1 MKMTSTNLN
10 KTIPLS
16 NIGPQWAGV
25 GVVVTE
31 TGFQQGAMP
40 TSTFGF
46 NLGTHVGDELAD
58 VQGRR
63 DALQVHVGAPI
74 AWLNQVH
81 GCDVFP
87 VTNVVNPAVNPD
99 PNPPSA
105 DASLSTRSDVALAI
119 MTADCLPVLFAAFD
133 VSGKAVGVAAAH
145 AGWRGLHA
153 GVLQACANALVQA
166 CAVPTVQ
173 IKAWMG
179 PAIGPES
186 FEVGQEVLDA
196 FVQQNALNAACF
208 KLGLPGGKYLA
219 DIYALARIAL
229 NDAGVVNVAGGGL
242 DTLTDSR
249 WFSHRRG
256 QQQSVP
262 SGRFATLI
270 QLLPSQAV

>member
-1 MKMTSTNLN
+1 MTSTNLN

-16 NIGPQWAGV
+16 NIGPKWAGV
-25 GVVVTE
+25 KVLVTE
-31 TGFQQGAMP
+31 TGFRQGAEP
-40 TSTFGF
+40 PCSFGF
-46 NLGTHVGDELAD
+46 NLGTHVGDALAD
-58 VQGRR
+58 VQSRR
-63 DALQVHVGAPI
+63 EALQTHLGAPI

-81 GCDVFP
+81 GCDVFSI
-87 VTNVVNPAVNPD
+87 TNAVNPD
-99 PNPPSA
+99 SNEPNAPNA

-153 GVLQACANALVQA
+153 GVLQASANALANA
-166 CAVPTVQ
+166 CALTTGHL
-173 IKAWMG
+173 KAWMG

-186 FEVGQEVLDA
+186 FEVGQEVFDA
-196 FVQQNALNAACF
+196 FVQQNGLNAACF
-208 KLGLPGGKYLA
+208 KPSQACGKYLA
-219 DIYALARIAL
+219 DLYVLARIAL
-229 NDAGVVNVAGGGL
+229 SSAGVVSVAGGGL

-256 QQQSVP
+256 QQQGQV

-270 QLLPSQAV
+270 RLLPSQAA

>member
-1 MKMTSTNLN
+1 MKMTSTKLN
-10 KTIPLS
+10 KKIPLS

-25 GVVVTE
+25 EVAVTE
-31 TGFQQGAMP
+31 TGFLEGNATP
-40 TSTFGF
+40 SSFGF
-46 NLGTHVGDELAD
+46 NLGTHVGDTLAD
-58 VQGRR
+58 VQSRR
-63 DALQVHVGAPI
+63 EALQAHMDAPI

-81 GCDVFP
+81 GCDVFSITTTVIAP
-87 VTNVVNPAVNPD
+87 
-99 PNPPSA
+99 PNPPNA

-153 GVLQACANALVQA
+153 GVLQASANALAKA
-166 CAVPTVQ
+166 CAVPTSQV
-173 IKAWMG
+173 KAWMG

-186 FEVGQEVLDA
+186 FEVGQEVFDA

-208 KLGLPGGKYLA
+208 TSGQTCGKYLA

-229 NDAGVVNVAGGGL
+229 SGLGMVNVEGGGL
-242 DTLTDSR
+242 DTLTDLR

-256 QQQSVP
+256 QQQGVP

-270 QLLPSQAV
+270 RLLPGQVA